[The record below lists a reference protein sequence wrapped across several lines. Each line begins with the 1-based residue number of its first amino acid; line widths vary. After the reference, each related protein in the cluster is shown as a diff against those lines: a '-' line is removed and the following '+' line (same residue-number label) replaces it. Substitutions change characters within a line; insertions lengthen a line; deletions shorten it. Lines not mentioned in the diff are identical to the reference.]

1 MWSGMAHE
9 YVGECNNE
17 SSCFNLVMVLGGFW
31 LSGFQVQFSWP
42 GMATVQSLAMEPAG
56 TESGFPKGLKKRLL
70 AVLLNAEL
78 QFGFVTVSFWGFC
91 STVVKQFLGKFCL
104 GLYCL
109 TPLHE
114 LISSCPVRQSSG
126 RTATPFSEHHYPS
139 LWKVMRFMK
148 TVTTFFH
155 PPPQRLLGSEEL
167 RSLTNDINIYLKAKQ
182 LFSFLLPPHCAALG
196 VQHSHCYIPT
206 LQFSVSSWP
215 AVLSSKGWFLLFV
228 SFLGKKTSANALLQ
242 NRQEGQL
249 HPFSMMR
256 AGTWWTWKASCSLQN
271 VIMWLMY
278 SRPAGDKPTLL
289 REPLR
294 HCSTLACPCW
304 QGSGGFY

>member
-1 MWSGMAHE
+1 MYMCGNAIMKVPASIWLWFWGVSGFLAFKSRVLLAWNGHSAE
-9 YVGECNNE
+9 SCNGT
-17 SSCFNLVMVLGGFW
+17 CRHWIW
-31 LSGFQVQFSWP
+31 LSKGAEEKAFCCPECRIAVWFS
-42 GMATVQSLAMEPAG
+42 TVN
-56 TESGFPKGLKKRLL
+56 FR
-70 AVLLNAEL
+70 
-78 QFGFVTVSFWGFC
+78 GFC

-126 RTATPFSEHHYPS
+126 RTTTPFSEHHYPS

-148 TVTTFFH
+148 MVMTFFH
-155 PPPQRLLGSEEL
+155 PPPQRLLGSKEL

-182 LFSFLLPPHCAALG
+182 LFSFLLPPPCAALG

-228 SFLGKKTSANALLQ
+228 SFLGKKTSADALLQ

-249 HPFSMMR
+249 PPFSMMR
-256 AGTWWTWKASCSLQN
+256 AGMWWTWKASCSSPKPNHVVN
-271 VIMWLMY
+271 VFQA
-278 SRPAGDKPTLL
+278 SRRQADPTS
-289 REPLR
+289 RASE
-294 HCSTLACPCW
+294 TL
-304 QGSGGFY
+304 